1 MGVASGGR
9 DPLRSRGSGGALTKR
24 KDGCYQ
30 LKRAFLSGFTLVEC
44 LVTLTLAGVVLTAAV
59 PGVQRVTQSFAL
71 MGATRMVEVSLQ
83 WGRSHAIAGNTS
95 LAFIVDSDGK
105 RFYWV
110 DGRSGDQYE
119 GTVRFLPA
127 GVRIANSPRRP
138 LRFYQKGNAVP
149 AGTFVIQGDAG
160 TFRVVVNP
168 AGRIRTQKD

>member
-1 MGVASGGR
+1 M
-9 DPLRSRGSGGALTKR
+9 K
-24 KDGCYQ
+24 K
-30 LKRAFLSGFTLVEC
+30 AFPAGFTLVEC

-59 PGVQRVTQSFAL
+59 PGVQRMTQSFAL
-71 MGATRMVEVSLQ
+71 MGATRMVEMSLQ

-95 LAFIVDSDGK
+95 VTFVVDNDGK
-105 RFYWV
+105 RFCWA
-110 DGRSGDQYE
+110 DGRSGDRFE

-127 GVRIANSPRRP
+127 RVRITSSPRRP

-160 TFRVVVNP
+160 TFRVVVSP

>member
-1 MGVASGGR
+1 MKKIIA
-9 DPLRSRGSGGALTKR
+9 T
-24 KDGCYQ
+24 
-30 LKRAFLSGFTLVEC
+30 GFTLVEC

-59 PGVQRVTQSFAL
+59 PGVQRMTQSFAL

-95 LAFIVDSDGK
+95 LAFIVDTDGK
-105 RFYWV
+105 SFCWV
-110 DGRSGDQYE
+110 DGRSGERFE

-127 GVRIANSPRRP
+127 RVQITSSPKRP